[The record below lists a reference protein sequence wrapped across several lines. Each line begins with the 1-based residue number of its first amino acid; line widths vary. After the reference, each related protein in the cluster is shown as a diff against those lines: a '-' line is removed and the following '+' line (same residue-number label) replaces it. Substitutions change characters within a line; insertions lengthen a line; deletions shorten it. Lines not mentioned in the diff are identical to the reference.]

1 MRMRMRGEQHHF
13 CLNWTS
19 SCILFTVLLNSIL
32 IGASTLVPASEV
44 QLLRGG
50 GESDDQIKLGKS
62 NVWNR
67 GGKPLR
73 GEPLREEP
81 EETTFGLHLLGS
93 TRLKSSN
100 RLKSSTRSKHL
111 LGSTSTRSKRVKRG
125 LTDKDRRYYI
135 ILGSCLVGGFFLCC
149 YVPCALIR
157 LREWWGAGYV
167 PQEVPL
173 GPPQRG
179 PTWTTREGASPPSH
193 ATAPLL
199 MPDHSG
205 PELPPSYATA
215 VLEDEKVAELDKRLD
230 QQKEVIDAQNAR
242 LVEQEAK
249 LVEMSRRLVEN
260 EQITAVADST

>member
-1 MRMRMRGEQHHF
+1 MRGEQHHF

-32 IGASTLVPASEV
+32 IGASTLVPASKV

-50 GESDDQIKLGKS
+50 GESDYQIKPGERNGSK
-62 NVWNR
+62 R

-73 GEPLREEP
+73 GETLRGEP
-81 EETTFGLHLLGS
+81 EETSLGL
-93 TRLKSSN
+93 
-100 RLKSSTRSKHL
+100 HL